1 MQKTWEK
8 CWWWALNL
16 FRHRTNS
23 KCVLLWLLW
32 EIYITEWIY
41 ICICIHT
48 TDCEYYKPG
57 KLKIIIVQLLKIRK
71 QRSERR
77 KMLILPSFLARI
89 NYTSEKLKHVAFTN
103 LQPFSLSFSLCP
115 PTSLSKETC
124 YSVSCGKDTF
134 I

>member
-1 MQKTWEK
+1 M
-8 CWWWALNL
+8 N
-16 FRHRTNS
+16 
-23 KCVLLWLLW
+23 
-32 EIYITEWIY
+32 IY